1 MMEGMLVVVMG
12 TTLKMPLNNSVY
24 KSMMTFRWRVDDVSV
39 SEDRIHYLLTG
50 LKPHTQYAL
59 YVKTFTIAT
68 YRYGAKSDILYFKT
82 LPDRKCLNNSSP
94 Y

>member
-1 MMEGMLVVVMG
+1 M
-12 TTLKMPLNNSVY
+12 
-24 KSMMTFRWRVDDVSV
+24 DDVSV

-50 LKPHTQYAL
+50 LKPHTQYAI

-82 LPDRKCLNNSSP
+82 LPDRKCFCYDCKKTKLIFSLSFQDLLRLP
-94 Y
+94 H